1 MCHKSGALSTHLALN
16 RKHKDNVFVQPF
28 GLPLRRSVHMHRY
41 CVRISVVYIK
51 RCSKSNI
58 QTALCVICNI
68 NIEIKQLI
76 KLYNSFRYILD
87 IFDFSML

>member
-1 MCHKSGALSTHLALN
+1 
-16 RKHKDNVFVQPF
+16 
-28 GLPLRRSVHMHRY
+28 MHRY

-51 RCSKSNI
+51 RCLKSNI
-58 QTALCVICNI
+58 QTTLCAICNI